1 MANLPKSVIST
12 IKATA
17 PAVGAHATEITG
29 CFYPKL
35 FKNDPETL
43 RYFNKTNQ
51 GCREGYK
58 LSMVDVGHC

>member
-51 GCREGYK
+51 VWQVVLALR
-58 LSMVDVGHC
+58 DIF